1 MEVSRLTGWQKLRH
15 MGSRLKKFVLGG
27 MMKVETWFG
36 GWAPQALAS
45 LAKSCRER
53 RLQVA
58 QGHEPGSFLAVQRTR
73 DFLRDG
79 EALRRM

>member
-1 MEVSRLTGWQKLRH
+1 MEVFRLTDWQKPRH
-15 MGSRLKKFVLGG
+15 MGSRLKRFVLGG

-58 QGHEPGSFLAVQRTR
+58 QGHEPGTFLAVQRTR
-73 DFLRDG
+73 NFSKDRG
-79 EALRRM
+79 ALRRM